1 MIHWPA
7 RLVTALLGSA
17 FLLGASAAA
26 AQQSGA
32 IGDSNWRQTSRPT
45 RRDAYESSQHFA
57 FELRF
62 GPYFPEVDEE
72 FGHGFG
78 ETPRLGLTPEER
90 GTPYSET
97 FGEPDGEGHWET
109 DPQFYFGIE
118 IDWQAVR
125 IPYVGVIGP
134 GFGWGYT
141 STSAVAKIAGTQEP
155 SGTDTSFTIM
165 PMHVSAVLR
174 GDELMRRT
182 GVPIVPYGKLGLG
195 FATWSISTTSDDAK
209 VVPDPEKPME
219 TFAGSG
225 VTWGIHMALGGMLA
239 LNWLDGRSA
248 ATLDETT
255 SVNHVYLFGEWM
267 NAQLDGL
274 GSRPQMHVGT
284 STWVLGLT
292 ADF

>member
-1 MIHWPA
+1 MSNPHA
-7 RLVTALLGSA
+7 RLAGVLLGGALL
-17 FLLGASAAA
+17 FGASAAA

-32 IGDSNWRQTSRPT
+32 IGESNWRQTSRPT

-62 GPYFPEVDEE
+62 GAYSPEVDEE
-72 FGHGFG
+72 LGAGFG
-78 ETPRLGLTPEER
+78 ENPLA
-90 GTPYSET
+90 PYAKT
-97 FGEPDGEGHWET
+97 FGEPADGQWET

-118 IDWQAVR
+118 FDWQAVR

-134 GFGWGYT
+134 GFGWGFT
-141 STSAVAKIAGTQEP
+141 STSAVAKVVGTGAP
-155 SGTDTSFTIM
+155 SGTDTSLTIM

-195 FATWSISTTSDDAK
+195 FATWSASTTSGDS
-209 VVPDPEKPME
+209 VYLDPMTGES
-219 TFAGSG
+219 TDGSG